1 MGGSQSDVSGHCE
14 HGDMDVLF
22 LIIGLLV
29 GGAAGVFGGL
39 AYGRRGVQEPAAAE
53 PPEVIAARHAMELA
67 EVRAQ
72 EQTAQAALREQLAA
86 VAATADGLRESIRR
100 QQQQYE
106 ELAERQRQELIHQAR
121 EQAEAERHRLLAEA
135 ERAAERRREE
145 AQQAL
150 ARDRAEA
157 LKALVKSCEGP
168 TFIDRRDMALMRLF
182 FDAGPRRGEV
192 AGLDVDDI
200 DYPGGMVKV
209 IGKGRRERWIPIGPK
224 TVAALDRYRRAR
236 GRHPHAADRALWL
249 GTWGR

>member
-106 ELAERQRQELIHQAR
+106 ELAERQRQELAAQR
-121 EQAEAERHRLLAEA
+121 EREHAESKVL
-135 ERAAERRREE
+135 
-145 AQQAL
+145 QAL
-150 ARDRAEA
+150 APVRESLQGMQKKVADLEEQRSRQHGELAQQ
-157 LKALVKSCEGP
+157 LK
-168 TFIDRRDMALMRLF
+168 
-182 FDAGPRRGEV
+182 
-192 AGLDVDDI
+192 
-200 DYPGGMVKV
+200 
-209 IGKGRRERWIPIGPK
+209 
-224 TVAALDRYRRAR
+224 
-236 GRHPHAADRALWL
+236 
-249 GTWGR
+249 